1 MNRPASLGHDF
12 IIGKSS
18 NDASVDVTSVT
29 NPLDSDFEKE
39 YPDFDWKNTPAYKH
53 PGGRNCPCPKH
64 EYIREQINFTKQV
77 NEKGK
82 EPSKVTLKFC
92 PDHYRVYL
100 DEVIPAM
107 PLKYRILTKI
117 ALKLGAIQIE
127 QLKYMESELCFYC
140 KFGSGGHDKKT
151 ELPPM

>member
-1 MNRPASLGHDF
+1 MVNRGLCTFGLLRKLILIKF
-12 IIGKSS
+12 YMS
-18 NDASVDVTSVT
+18 NCVIEDMD
-29 NPLDSDFEKE
+29 DFEKE
-39 YPDFDWKNTPAYKH
+39 YPEFDWKNIPAYKH
-53 PGGRNCPCPKH
+53 PGGKGCPCPKH

-92 PDHYRVYL
+92 PDHYRVYM

-107 PLKYRILTKI
+107 PLKYKLLTKI
-117 ALKLGAIQIE
+117 ALKLGAIQVE

-140 KFGSGGHDKKT
+140 KFGSGGHDRKT